1 MLTLRIWSALAL
13 SSLAIAGC
21 STSGVPRE
29 EATPSASAEVSADPS
44 PVSTPSGIF
53 VVDCM
58 EYVEAPKELQ
68 LYCADG
74 GQQLSKIMWASWTK
88 ESAFALATSTK
99 NTCNPDCASG
109 NYDVRTASLL
119 LSDLVTSPDGHQVF
133 SRVSIKYDKP
143 LSDGQSEEVV
153 ELPTEPMP

>member
-1 MLTLRIWSALAL
+1 LGSIRNWSALVL

-29 EATPSASAEVSADPS
+29 EASPSASAAVSADPS
-44 PVSTPSGIF
+44 PDATAPRIF

-74 GQQLSKIMWASWTK
+74 GQQLSKIMWASWSA
-88 ESAFALATSTK
+88 ESTFGLATSTK
-99 NTCNPDCASG
+99 NTCDPDCASG
-109 NYDVRTASLL
+109 NYDVRIATLL
-119 LSDLVTSPDGHQVF
+119 LSEPVKTSNGRKVF
-133 SRVSIKYDKP
+133 TKIVFKYDKS
-143 LSDGQSEEVV
+143 LSDGQLEEYL
-153 ELPTEPMP
+153 ELPTELTP

>member
-1 MLTLRIWSALAL
+1 
-13 SSLAIAGC
+13 
-21 STSGVPRE
+21 
-29 EATPSASAEVSADPS
+29 
-44 PVSTPSGIF
+44 
-53 VVDCM
+53 M

-109 NYDVRTASLL
+109 NYDVRAASLL